1 MDLLR
6 VGSFLVCIVAL
17 MHAATHAFFVP
28 GLPWT
33 HRLLLVAARLGLAA
47 CACLLSALLFAQAG
61 REPLRRT
68 LPVQLLAWSAAVI
81 VVLFAASWY
90 FADLTQ
96 QCAPFISSRTLQ
108 RF

>member
-6 VGSFLVCIVAL
+6 VCSFFACLVAL

-28 GLPWT
+28 GLLWPQ
-33 HRLLLVAARLGLAA
+33 RFLLIAARLGMAA
-47 CACLLSALLFAQAG
+47 CACLFSAVLFAPRHQ
-61 REPLRRT
+61 PLRRT
-68 LPVQLLAWSAAVI
+68 LPMRLFAWSAAI
-81 VVLFAASWY
+81 ILVLFAASWY
-90 FADLTQ
+90 FGDLTQ

>member
-6 VGSFLVCIVAL
+6 VCSFFVCLVAL
-17 MHAATHAFFVP
+17 MHAATHVFFVS
-28 GLPWT
+28 GLPWP

-47 CACLLSALLFAQAG
+47 CACLFSAQLFAQPS
-61 REPLRRT
+61 EKLRRT
-68 LPVQLLAWSAAVI
+68 LPMQLFAWSAGI
-81 VVLFAASWY
+81 ILVLFAASWY
-90 FADLTQ
+90 FGDLAQ

>member
-6 VGSFLVCIVAL
+6 VCSFFVCLVAL
-17 MHAATHAFFVP
+17 MHAATHAFFVS
-28 GLPWT
+28 GLPWP

-47 CACLLSALLFAQAG
+47 CACLLSAQFFATAS

-68 LPVQLLAWSAAVI
+68 LPMRLFAWSAGI
-81 VVLFAASWY
+81 ILVLFAASWY
-90 FADLTQ
+90 FGDLAQ